1 MANQTKASSML
12 TIMDVSDI
20 KLSTYISANYPT
32 TQIYD
37 SNAGTYAPS
46 WTNLKITPVIFVN
59 DKAVSLTDSSLNITY
74 KRQDGNSTEAALTA
88 GETAASGILTV
99 NQNKLASASS
109 GIITYIC
116 YIVYT
121 DPNSKVSVNAKN
133 TLTFS
138 LVKQGGNAH
147 TVSIDGEQLFKYD
160 KNSTLSGPSQIT
172 LTASVQNVT
181 IAKWQYKKADGAWA
195 DYPTTSDN
203 ANITSGSLVVK
214 PSHAVFFNNVAT
226 IKVTTSDNNCYDV
239 HSITKLYDGATGAAG
254 ASAVNVIMQNEAEV
268 FPCTNDGLVSPARTV
283 TSAITAYKGT
293 TAITPTVTLPTAP
306 SGMTITQATSGNT
319 VTVTM
324 TAANNATLGNAAT
337 MSGTL
342 DFTISAGGISGIKK
356 AFSWSK
362 SPKGNTGA
370 AGADAI
376 IFDCT
381 FTSGNVIMNG
391 EGSCPIGTIFYKG
404 ATQITSGI
412 TYKWSKFV
420 NSTWSDITGATSSS
434 FTATPD
440 HVTSATTF
448 RCAATYSGKTYYAYA
463 TVIDKSDPY
472 SCELFST
479 VGLQLKNSDGV
490 GAIYCKVWQNG
501 VEVDPLKTTT
511 FSQTAPSS
519 PANGDFYYKIDKAAK
534 TVTLMKYNGTAWA
547 AATGS
552 DLPQFTY
559 NWSTI
564 DKLGNILDTPTTWSG
579 KAVYIDGS
587 LVDEKLSV
595 IVEVE

>member
-1 MANQTKASSML
+1 MEFP
-12 TIMDVSDI
+12 VS
-20 KLSTYISANYPT
+20 
-32 TQIYD
+32 
-37 SNAGTYAPS
+37 
-46 WTNLKITPVIFVN
+46 
-59 DKAVSLTDSSLNITY
+59 
-74 KRQDGNSTEAALTA
+74 
-88 GETAASGILTV
+88 
-99 NQNKLASASS
+99 
-109 GIITYIC
+109 
-116 YIVYT
+116 
-121 DPNSKVSVNAKN
+121 
-133 TLTFS
+133 
-138 LVKQGGNAH
+138 
-147 TVSIDGEQLFKYD
+147 
-160 KNSTLSGPSQIT
+160 
-172 LTASVQNVT
+172 
-181 IAKWQYKKADGAWA
+181 
-195 DYPTTSDN
+195 
-203 ANITSGSLVVK
+203 
-214 PSHAVFFNNVAT
+214 
-226 IKVTTSDNNCYDV
+226 
-239 HSITKLYDGATGAAG
+239 
-254 ASAVNVIMQNEAEV
+254 
-268 FPCTNDGLVSPARTV
+268 
-283 TSAITAYKGT
+283 
-293 TAITPTVTLPTAP
+293 
-306 SGMTITQATSGNT
+306 
-319 VTVTM
+319 
-324 TAANNATLGNAAT
+324 
-337 MSGTL
+337 
-342 DFTISAGGISGIKK
+342 KK

-501 VEVDPLKTTT
+501 VKSIHLRPQRFHKQPHPPLQMEISTIK
-511 FSQTAPSS
+511 SIRLQ
-519 PANGDFYYKIDKAAK
+519 K

-564 DKLGNILDTPTTWSG
+564 DKLEIS
-579 KAVYIDGS
+579 
-587 LVDEKLSV
+587 
-595 IVEVE
+595 